1 MIFSVS
7 QSSLAKALSIVSK
20 GMSSNATLPIL
31 TGIHINA
38 VDGMLELQSTDL
50 AISIR
55 CKIPAQIDAPGQ
67 TVLSGKTLLNIVKNL
82 DGGSVHFNAT
92 SSSCVITCGS
102 STFNLIVLNPVDFP
116 EFPEFVLERSVELPA
131 TLLSTMVDK
140 VYRVTSKDTS
150 RPVLS
155 GVLMTV
161 ENNVIRLVATDSFR
175 LAVCDT
181 NVETSALNDGFE
193 MIIPGTVFHDV
204 LTIPSES
211 EIILIGSTDSQV
223 VFVFGDTTYVS
234 RRIEG
239 NFPNYKQLLPAS
251 NQTSVK
257 LMSSELSGALRRVS
271 TISANNPKVCMDVN
285 TDDASIKLSTTSPD
299 MGEASETLPVEAE
312 GSSLSIA
319 LNYRYVEDCVS
330 AAGSDAQLTL
340 ELQDAMRPAVFKTWG
355 KINYLYLLMPVRM

>member
-20 GMSSNATLPIL
+20 GMSSNATLPIF
-31 TGIHINA
+31 TGVHLSA
-38 VDGMLELQSTDL
+38 ADGMLELQSTDL
-50 AISIR
+50 SISIR
-55 CKIPAQIDAPGQ
+55 CKIPANVEDPGQ

-82 DGGSVHFNAT
+82 SGGTIRFTTT
-92 SSSCVITCGS
+92 SSMCTITCGS
-102 STFNLIVLNPVDFP
+102 SQFNLIVLNPVDFP

-140 VYRVTSKDTS
+140 VYRATSKDTS

-211 EIILIGSTDSQV
+211 ETILIGSTDSQV

-239 NFPNYKQLLPAS
+239 NFPNYKQLLPTS
-251 NQTSVK
+251 SQTTIK
-257 LMSSELSGALRRVS
+257 LSSSDLSGALRRVS
-271 TISANNPKVCMDVN
+271 TISTTNPKVCMDIN
-285 TDDASIKLSTTSPD
+285 MDEASIKLSTSSPD
-299 MGEASETLPVEAE
+299 MGEASETLPVEVE
-312 GSSLSIA
+312 GNPMTIA
-319 LNYRYVEDCVS
+319 LNYRYIEDCVS